1 MKRHRFYIA
10 FFFVALA
17 VHFFLPLNWSDD
29 AVFYEKA
36 ASSSLDNFL
45 LTSARPLTD
54 AATWLFARCNLV
66 WRIVNP
72 LVLTVFL
79 VAVEEILP
87 IRKSKA
93 TKAVSV
99 FAVFPSMVLV
109 DAGFIATTVNYLW
122 PTTFGLLCL
131 FPIRNKLLKEKTPL
145 WFKFV
150 LVPLLAY
157 ACNMQQMCAV
167 LFGVLLCASVYIWAV
182 RKEFDL
188 YSVLQTLVV
197 GAMAVY
203 SYSLNVFSDNSRM
216 LRETARYFPDFGSLN
231 ILEKAE
237 LGFSSTFYCMTM
249 EVRLAFA
256 GFILF
261 TLFLAV
267 CGMRF
272 CTKPA
277 VKVSSAFPLVFS
289 LVFGVLSLVKPEWVK
304 TVCGGMVNGGVGK
317 ADYVFSPVSDLLF
330 LFVTACVAVSVLS
343 LLKTKSSRMISVL
356 ILAAGFGS
364 RVLMGFSPTVW
375 ASGYRTFA
383 ILFVAFILIALLILN
398 ENSGLSSDNP
408 E

>member
-1 MKRHRFYIA
+1 MKRYRFYII

-17 VHFFLPLNWSDD
+17 IHFFLPLNWSDD

-36 ASSSLDNFL
+36 ASTSLDDFL

-54 AATWLFARCNLV
+54 AATYIFAKVNLA
-66 WRIVNP
+66 WRVVNP
-72 LVLTVFL
+72 LVLTILLAV
-79 VAVEEILP
+79 VEEILP
-87 IRKSKA
+87 VCKSKV
-93 TKAVSV
+93 TKLISC

-122 PTTFGLLCL
+122 PITFGLLCL
-131 FPIRNKLLKEKTPL
+131 FPVRNKLLKEKTPM
-145 WFKFV
+145 WYKFAI
-150 LVPLLAY
+150 VPLLVY

-167 LFGVLLCASVYIWAV
+167 LLGVLLCTNVYIWTV

-188 YSVLQTLVV
+188 YSALQTVAV

-216 LRETARYFPDFGSLN
+216 LRETARYFPDFGELK
-231 ILEKAE
+231 ILQKAE

-249 EVRLAFA
+249 ELRLAFL
-256 GFILF
+256 GFIIF
-261 TLFLAV
+261 VLFLAV
-267 CGMRF
+267 FGLKTQKGIVR
-272 CTKPA
+272 
-277 VKVSSAFPLVFS
+277 KVVCIFPYWFAQSFAL
-289 LVFGVLSLVKPEWVK
+289 LSLVKPDWVK
-304 TVCGGMVNGGVGK
+304 TVCGGLLNGGVGK

-330 LFVTACVAVSVLS
+330 LLTLICVVLSVVS
-343 LLKTKSSRMISVL
+343 LLKTKASRIISVL
-356 ILAAGFGS
+356 ILSAGFGS

-383 ILFVAFILIALLILN
+383 ILFVSFILVALLIIN

>member
-1 MKRHRFYIA
+1 MKRYRFYIA

-17 VHFFLPLNWSDD
+17 VHFVLPLNWSDD

-36 ASSSLDNFL
+36 ASTTLDDFL

-54 AATWLFARCNLV
+54 AATWAFAKVNLA
-66 WRIVNP
+66 WRIANP
-72 LVLTVFL
+72 LVLTVL
-79 VAVEEILP
+79 LAVVEEILP
-87 IRKSKA
+87 IRKSRL
-93 TKAVSV
+93 TRLVSC

-122 PTTFGLLCL
+122 PITFGLLCL

-145 WFKFV
+145 WFKIA

-167 LFGVLLCASVYIWAV
+167 LLGVLLCTNVYLWAV

-188 YSVLQTLVV
+188 YVSLQTVAV

-216 LRETARYFPDFGSLN
+216 LRETARYFPDFGKLN

-249 EVRLAFA
+249 ELRLAFV
-256 GFILF
+256 GFVIF
-261 TLFLAV
+261 ALFLAV
-267 CGMRF
+267 CGIRMNK
-272 CTKPA
+272 KPTFKA
-277 VKVSSAFPLVFS
+277 ASVFPLVFS
-289 LVFGVLSLVKPEWVK
+289 LGFGALSLVKPEWIK
-304 TVCGGMVNGGVGK
+304 AVCGGMVNGGVRR
-317 ADYVFSPVSDLLF
+317 ANYVFSAVSDLLF
-330 LFVTACVAVSVLS
+330 LLVLLCGVVLVVS
-343 LLKTKSSRMISVL
+343 LLKTKTSRIISAL

-364 RVLMGFSPTVW
+364 RILMGFSPTVW

-398 ENSGLSSDNP
+398 ENSGLSGDNP